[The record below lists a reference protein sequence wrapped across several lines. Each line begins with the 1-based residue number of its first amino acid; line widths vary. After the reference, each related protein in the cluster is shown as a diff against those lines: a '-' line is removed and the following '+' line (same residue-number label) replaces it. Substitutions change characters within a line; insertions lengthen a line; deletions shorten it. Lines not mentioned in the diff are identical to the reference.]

1 MQQVCLQ
8 TKIGHCMALFN
19 IGDYVERVGAV
30 PEGMR
35 FGRIVR
41 ITHHDSHEELTEYG
55 VDFGFVVARCYAAQ
69 LQLAEEPPPYR
80 RAAHSGG

>member
-1 MQQVCLQ
+1 
-8 TKIGHCMALFN
+8 MAVFN

-30 PEGMR
+30 PEDRR

-55 VDFGFVVARCYAAQ
+55 VDFGFVVASCYAAQ
-69 LQLAEEPPPYR
+69 LRLAEEPPLHQT
-80 RAAHSGG
+80 AAPSIG